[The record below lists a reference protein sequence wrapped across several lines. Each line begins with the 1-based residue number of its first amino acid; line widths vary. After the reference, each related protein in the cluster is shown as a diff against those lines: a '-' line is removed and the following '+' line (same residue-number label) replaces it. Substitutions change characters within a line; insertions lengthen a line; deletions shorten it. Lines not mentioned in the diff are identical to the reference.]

1 MNLLTGIVREP
12 LKGLQSTCPI
22 GNSLTAP
29 ELDLS
34 CWLASPKTTIKNII
48 HAKHVPAHSFLPH
61 TRVVCLP
68 GFTASIRDELGAL
81 KEVGGK
87 EALGLVTFK
96 DDPTNRRIVS
106 SWPAR
111 FDNTYPLSLGFGVD
125 EGGMV
130 PIVEQFRKD
139 VLAGV
144 V

>member
-1 MNLLTGIVREP
+1 M
-12 LKGLQSTCPI
+12 
-22 GNSLTAP
+22 
-29 ELDLS
+29 
-34 CWLASPKTTIKNII
+34 
-48 HAKHVPAHSFLPH
+48 
-61 TRVVCLP
+61 
-68 GFTASIRDELGAL
+68 